1 MGSGR
6 TGHLLAQGSREF
18 PKGPLRQLLVPL
30 EGKGGGALEAKEVQR
45 AGDWRP
51 RFWGAPPP
59 QRRAASLRFR
69 GCARRARWGRYCLAQ
84 PHCRECE

>member
-59 QRRAASLRFR
+59 PAPR
-69 GCARRARWGRYCLAQ
+69 
-84 PHCRECE
+84 CEPALPRVCEAGAVGAVLSGPAPLPGV